1 MVRRTE
7 AAAQLRQSFKGE
19 MLDTDTRQPYQ
30 GRQIQ
35 RQLEQLQLPW
45 PSGYFTGARLHRCS
59 RLLHASKRLTADM
72 PLPATCT
79 GY

>member
-35 RQLEQLQLPW
+35 RQL
-45 PSGYFTGARLHRCS
+45 
-59 RLLHASKRLTADM
+59 
-72 PLPATCT
+72 
-79 GY
+79 